1 MVGET
6 NRRAVLRMSG
16 ATISATVGSTAVSGI
31 VVADD
36 CDNNSEEEA
45 PLSVVDD
52 ATDMI
57 HCNTNEA
64 VDKAKESIQALN
76 NNSDCSMWQESDKPY
91 NVFYVEDCDIDYP
104 WNGDGK
110 GTTDYD
116 LTSYGKDKRNHTI
129 ELSDG
134 DTQEAIRLLNDGV
147 PIAMAVAS
155 VAAAFSVGPYA
166 GAIMAGAGLAVNHK
180 AHDWA
185 HELENEN
192 EGCGVIINIVHR
204 KIHDYYRSDP
214 FDDIYDSGDAL
225 WSSASTQQC

>member
-1 MVGET
+1 M
-6 NRRAVLRMSG
+6 LRISG
-16 ATISATVGSTAVSGI
+16 ATVSATVGSTAVSGI

-36 CDNNSEEEA
+36 CDDNSEEEA

-57 HCNTNEA
+57 YCNTNEA

-76 NNSDCSMWQESDKPY
+76 GNSDCYMWQESDKPY
-91 NVFYVEDCDIDYP
+91 NVYFEEHCGIDYP
-104 WNGDGK
+104 WNGDGS

-116 LTSYGKDKRNHTI
+116 LTSYGKDKRHHTI

-134 DTQEAIRLLNDGV
+134 DTQEVIRLLNDGV
-147 PIAMAVAS
+147 SIAVVVAS
-155 VAAAFSVGPYA
+155 VAAAFAVGPYA
-166 GAIMAGAGLAVNHK
+166 SAIMAGAGAAVNHE

-185 HELENEN
+185 HKLENKKQ
-192 EGCGVIINIVHR
+192 GCGVIVGINHR